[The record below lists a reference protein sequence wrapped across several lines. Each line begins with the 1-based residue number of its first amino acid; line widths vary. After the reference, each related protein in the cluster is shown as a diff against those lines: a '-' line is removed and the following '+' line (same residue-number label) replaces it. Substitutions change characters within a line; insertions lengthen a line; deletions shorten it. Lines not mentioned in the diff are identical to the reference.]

1 MVSFTR
7 KFVSI
12 GNRRDKNLADVAD
25 KEQGLTNLLKTI
37 SGEGTFIA
45 ADIDCINDLR
55 FERTTPGILSTL
67 SGTTVKVSQENDGVV
82 ELVTAEPLVTI
93 KDKVE
98 NARDITGRVPSYL
111 GGLGLDARFIK
122 STEINASNVNSTGA
136 DLFVFNSEQPIE
148 KNYWEYGLFS
158 HKNFIEPTFE
168 DQYGGVQWTGYF
180 SPRRNDPSPVI
191 TVYTTGLLIIEY
203 DLNDVNSWTKL
214 VNIYAQTR
222 PIVATSTTSG
232 TTINI
237 SQASNNHLD
246 IAVGDRLAANPN
258 ITVTGVSNTAITLSS
273 AFSVTTGQTVNITK
287 NMGSDVTS
295 KIFRLPLI
303 EPGKEYVK
311 LRISYW
317 YPNNGADVPEK
328 NLYYVY
334 EGGTLTFPYLYSEL
348 PIPPGTNEIRSF
360 LDEALAPYNT
370 KIGDPNF
377 GGVDYKEVVVKK
389 TYNNVYEPK
398 NSLTQVRTLGPL
410 NATVTNNTS
419 IIVFQNDASNVAI
432 GNFVVPV
439 SSTGNQMPKYM
450 QIKNRMTATEL
461 VLKEK
466 VFVNATQSV
475 NVIDHKGF
483 IDWFFANSVGTTIT
497 VPSTATLSKN
507 NLVINSTSTGY
518 IRILDITS
526 PTTFTVSSTLGTFT
540 NQPIYVYSE
549 SGLKDLS
556 KLNFC
561 QNVFGITTAT
571 LSNLGTSIVL
581 NSNTGVQ
588 IGQVVQYGDSI
599 PDGTTVTNITG
610 NTVTLSASTTK
621 VIVSNSTITFAPAG
635 TTLNKEICVIPL
647 NTAPPFEG
655 TNTGLRTVNKGL
667 KAEDTLV
674 GNFDVVTSNLVFVT
688 NTTNIAEISVAPQY
702 NRKIRIKSGAPTNNN
717 YFILASNTP

>member
-1 MVSFTR
+1 MVSYTS

-12 GNRRDKNLADVAD
+12 GNRRDKNLADVGD

-67 SGTTVKVSQENDGVV
+67 SGTTVKVSQETDGFV
-82 ELVTAEPLVTI
+82 ELVTAEPLITI

-98 NARDITGRVPSYL
+98 NARDITGKVPSYL

-122 STEINASNVNSTGA
+122 STEVNVSNVNSTGA

-148 KNYWEYGLFS
+148 KNYWEYGLFI
-158 HKNFIEPTFE
+158 HKNFLDPSFE
-168 DQYGGVQWTGYF
+168 DQYGGIQWTGYF
-180 SPRRNDPSPVI
+180 SPKRNDPSPSI

-203 DLNDVNSWTKL
+203 DLNDVGAWTKL
-214 VNIYAQTR
+214 VNFYAQTR

-237 SQASNNHLD
+237 SQVSNNHLD
-246 IAVGDRLAANPN
+246 IGVGDRLAANPN
-258 ITVTGVSNTAITLSS
+258 ITVTGVSNTTITLSS

-287 NMGSDVTS
+287 NIGADFCYKT
-295 KIFRLPLI
+295 FRLPLI

-317 YPNNGADVPEK
+317 YPNNGADIPEK
-328 NLYYVY
+328 VLYYVY
-334 EGGTLTFPYLYSEL
+334 EGGYLIFPYLYSEL
-348 PIPPGTNEIRSF
+348 PTPPGQNEIRSF
-360 LDEALAPYNT
+360 LEESLSPYNT
-370 KIGDPNF
+370 KIGDPNLL
-377 GGVDYKEVVVKK
+377 GVDYKEVIVKK

-398 NSLTQVRTLGPL
+398 NSLTQIRTLGPL

-419 IIVFQNDASNVAI
+419 ILVFASDASNVAI
-432 GNFVVPV
+432 GNFVIPTTSV
-439 SSTGNQMPKYM
+439 GNQMPKYL

-461 VLKEK
+461 VLKDK

-483 IDWFFANSVGTTIT
+483 IDWFFANSVGTTVT
-497 VPSTATLSKN
+497 VPSTTTLAKN
-507 NLVINSTSTGY
+507 NLVITNTSTGY
-518 IRILDITS
+518 IRILDVTS

-540 NQPIYVYSE
+540 NEPIYIYSE
-549 SGLKDLS
+549 SGLKDQS
-556 KLNFC
+556 KTNFC

-571 LSNLGTSIVL
+571 TTALGTSIVL
-581 NSNTGVQ
+581 NSNAGVQ

-599 PDGTTVTNITG
+599 PDATTVTNITG
-610 NTVTLSASTTK
+610 NTITISNATTR
-621 VIVSNSTITFAPAG
+621 VLVGNSTITFAPAG
-635 TTLNKEICVIPL
+635 TTLNKEICVVPL

-655 TNTGLRTVNKGL
+655 SNTGLRTVNKGL
-667 KAEDTLV
+667 KAEDALV

-688 NTTNIAEISVAPQY
+688 NTSNIAEILVTPQY
-702 NRKIRIKSGAPTNNN
+702 NRKVRLRSGAATGNS